1 MIFAGEWKYKPLTL
15 PFGKR
20 FAKWESH
27 AGEFWISR
35 QICCPCAKEAVTIWD
50 KDLPNRAM
58 PVGDVLFEIAIV
70 DLKAAGFETKLT
82 MGFPTL
88 KVFRRRTSAVRSNP
102 LALGLQ

>member
-1 MIFAGEWKYKPLTL
+1 
-15 PFGKR
+15 
-20 FAKWESH
+20 
-27 AGEFWISR
+27 
-35 QICCPCAKEAVTIWD
+35 
-50 KDLPNRAM
+50 M

-88 KVFRRRTSAVRSNP
+88 KVFRRRTSAVHSNP